1 MRAVQFLAFKNIT
14 GNKKKSFFIV
24 LIVSVTLMMSLI
36 VTVVKENLFI
46 YDVQMLK
53 VKNGSWHFIVPVSNE
68 DVKKDILSLDCVSDV
83 AVVRR
88 TLVLQEERES
98 YDCFLTK
105 PDDLELLISG
115 DIIGSLPWG
124 KGEVLVPDWY
134 LNKYSVTQLPCPISV
149 GGLNLCITGAYITET
164 EDVYN
169 EKIRLYFGSAELT
182 ELFNS
187 ATYEHSPVGSFILE
201 GGDSTFAFVRVCV
214 GSNIDEAIRSTVRI
228 PGVSSFTERNDATG
242 YLKDGAL
249 RNEPLLEAEG
259 YISTSGYGGN
269 FISNHLAQ
277 IITGIML
284 IILFISIFIAMNL
297 IVSGDVRL
305 CGILKTLGMSKNSII
320 FIYLLQALFLCI
332 LSIPLGGVGGI
343 VISHL
348 LLKNT
353 LAKIYGTFLF
363 PWDEM
368 LLCLF
373 SCVGFVIMAALAPA
387 IKASR
392 ISCVDAIYGRALT
405 GERELEGYNS
415 PAFLN
420 IKSKFSFVWH
430 YSIRNIAVNKKK
442 ILALMMTISLLLS
455 VFILIAYQIEALWR
469 KGNGRRAYKSDFT
482 IGYDGSPESENKF
495 IDERVVEKIK
505 EIDGIE
511 QIYFQYSIGDA
522 MIGQNEGMYNYYFV
536 LHEDSV
542 TEQAYKQ
549 LNLSAPVARA
559 GYDGKLFVQAGIS
572 GYDVDGL
579 ELAADYL
586 IEGNISMDEM
596 RNHNIILLPKYILWL
611 ENMDIPY
618 TNLKVGDQITIAENK
633 TESLLEMDIVKE
645 YTFTIGG
652 FVDALPM
659 PQVNGVINGF
669 VAMMYFDKLD
679 QFKTSYKGIKEVYID
694 GKMSGNAQAKLEM
707 ICRQNGL
714 VLTDNTLDFKQQE
727 QQEKQNLLIYAFYSV
742 FAVLGAVLFLAIFY
756 ILLSNITLRTREF
769 SLLHIVGTQRWQRNL
784 SIILEMLS
792 FTIPGLIV
800 GDCVGIL
807 FILGGDRSGEFLK
820 LSQIIPY
827 VHILISNAMVLAATA
842 SSAIIGIAYISKN
855 ISVNLEQI

>member
-53 VKNGSWHFIVPVSNE
+53 VKNGSWHFIVPVSDE

-115 DIIGSLPWG
+115 DIIGSLPWE

-169 EKIRLYFGSAELT
+169 EKVRLYFGSAELT

-187 ATYEHSPVGSFILE
+187 ATYEPSPVGSFILE
-201 GGDSTFAFVRVCV
+201 GCDSTFAFVRVCA
-214 GSNIDEAIRSTVRI
+214 GSNIDEAIRSTIRI
-228 PGVSSFTERNDATG
+228 PGVYSFTDRNDAAG

-305 CGILKTLGMSKNSII
+305 CGMLKTLGMRSKSII
-320 FIYLLQALFLCI
+320 YIYLLQALFLCI

-343 VISHL
+343 AVSHL

-368 LLCLF
+368 LLCIF
-373 SCVGFVIMAALAPA
+373 ACAGFVILAALAPA
-387 IKASR
+387 VKASR

-415 PAFLN
+415 PADLCVLLCFCCFRGGPVFGNFLYT
-420 IKSKFSFVWH
+420 S
-430 YSIRNIAVNKKK
+430 
-442 ILALMMTISLLLS
+442 
-455 VFILIAYQIEALWR
+455 
-469 KGNGRRAYKSDFT
+469 
-482 IGYDGSPESENKF
+482 
-495 IDERVVEKIK
+495 
-505 EIDGIE
+505 
-511 QIYFQYSIGDA
+511 FQYYIADKRVFPFA
-522 MIGQNEGMYNYYFV
+522 YCWDTKV
-536 LHEDSV
+536 AKKSV
-542 TEQAYKQ
+542 HH
-549 LNLSAPVARA
+549 
-559 GYDGKLFVQAGIS
+559 F
-572 GYDVDGL
+572 
-579 ELAADYL
+579 
-586 IEGNISMDEM
+586 
-596 RNHNIILLPKYILWL
+596 
-611 ENMDIPY
+611 
-618 TNLKVGDQITIAENK
+618 
-633 TESLLEMDIVKE
+633 
-645 YTFTIGG
+645 
-652 FVDALPM
+652 
-659 PQVNGVINGF
+659 
-669 VAMMYFDKLD
+669 
-679 QFKTSYKGIKEVYID
+679 
-694 GKMSGNAQAKLEM
+694 GNAFVYNSWAD
-707 ICRQNGL
+707 CRRLRRNP
-714 VLTDNTLDFKQQE
+714 
-727 QQEKQNLLIYAFYSV
+727 IY
-742 FAVLGAVLFLAIFY
+742 
-756 ILLSNITLRTREF
+756 TRWRPLR
-769 SLLHIVGTQRWQRNL
+769 
-784 SIILEMLS
+784 
-792 FTIPGLIV
+792 
-800 GDCVGIL
+800 
-807 FILGGDRSGEFLK
+807 
-820 LSQIIPY
+820 
-827 VHILISNAMVLAATA
+827 
-842 SSAIIGIAYISKN
+842 
-855 ISVNLEQI
+855 